1 MGKIFI
7 AIVAVLGYFH
17 IGGAALA
24 ATVLTQAPCVD
35 APNPWCL
42 SFGPNGTIPVIR
54 IIRLNADAAGKAIV
68 TFHGSVACLN
78 SPTGLKG
85 EVELVSQIV
94 TGAAANPD
102 PAQPGGL
109 LHTGTLPPDGRATFN
124 LGSTRVF
131 TVPGAGAFTYRS
143 KIRRVGLS
151 PASAVC
157 RVYNAVFTIEFRP

>member
-1 MGKIFI
+1 MRKIVSTVI
-7 AIVAVLGYFH
+7 AVLGYLH
-17 IGGAALA
+17 TGGAAPA
-24 ATVLTQAPCVD
+24 ATVVTQPPCVD

-42 SFGPNGTIPVIR
+42 SFGPSGAIPVVR
-54 IIRLNADAAGKAIV
+54 SIRLNAGAGGKAIV

-78 SPTGLKG
+78 SPIGAKG

-94 TGAAANPD
+94 PNAAANPD

-109 LHTGTLPPDGRATFN
+109 LHTGTLPPDGRVTFN

-131 TVPGAGAFTYRS
+131 DVPGAGAFTYRF

-151 PASAVC
+151 PESAIC

>member
-1 MGKIFI
+1 MRRI
-7 AIVAVLGYFH
+7 AITIVAVLGYFH
-17 IGGAALA
+17 AGGAAPA
-24 ATVLTQAPCVD
+24 ATVVTQAPCVD

-42 SFGPNGTIPVIR
+42 SFGPGGTIPVIR
-54 IIRLNADAAGKAIV
+54 SIRLNADAAGKAIV

-94 TGAAANPD
+94 TNAAANPD

-109 LHTGTLPPDGRATFN
+109 LHTGTLPPDGRVTFS
-124 LGSTRVF
+124 LASTRVF
-131 TVPGAGAFTYRS
+131 NVPGAGAFTYRF
-143 KIRRVGLS
+143 KLRRLGLS

-157 RVYNAVFTIEFRP
+157 RVYNAVFTIEFMP